1 MSSAEE
7 LMAAA
12 RGATGLADFGEDSF
26 RDGLEKL
33 TASLQTEASLSE
45 AGHASSRSRV
55 IGLLSN
61 RLRIEDWIRQ
71 HPEVESEEVV
81 APIVVLGLPRTGST
95 ALASLLTKDPGTRY
109 LRTWESA
116 IPLPPPE
123 TATQH
128 DDPRIGLVQGGIDAM
143 NEEHPQWRAMYD
155 ASATGSTESQ
165 DLLGMAFAA
174 WQFGGDYFIPSY
186 EAWLAECDMESAYR
200 WHERVLKM
208 LQSRCAPNRWMLHS
222 PVHTLGLEGL
232 HRVHPDARFIVTH
245 RDPAKVLGS
254 VCSLIGF
261 RRSLFSE
268 HGDARRLG
276 EQQVEIWVLA
286 MQRAIEFRARHE
298 DACFADL
305 YFKDLLTDPIAA
317 IERSYASLG
326 VEFTAAARD
335 AMADRAVSH
344 PRGRHGEHR
353 YGLEEFGLEASD
365 VRSRFA
371 FYLDRFDIAC
381 EQ

>member
-7 LMAAA
+7 LMDAA

-26 RDGLEKL
+26 REGLEML
-33 TASLQTEASLSE
+33 AASLEAE
-45 AGHASSRSRV
+45 AGLNETGRAASRSRL

-155 ASATGSTESQ
+155 
-165 DLLGMAFAA
+165 L
-174 WQFGGDYFIPSY
+174 
-186 EAWLAECDMESAYR
+186 
-200 WHERVLKM
+200 
-208 LQSRCAPNRWMLHS
+208 
-222 PVHTLGLEGL
+222 
-232 HRVHPDARFIVTH
+232 
-245 RDPAKVLGS
+245 
-254 VCSLIGF
+254 SLI
-261 RRSLFSE
+261 
-268 HGDARRLG
+268 H
-276 EQQVEIWVLA
+276 
-286 MQRAIEFRARHE
+286 
-298 DACFADL
+298 
-305 YFKDLLTDPIAA
+305 T
-317 IERSYASLG
+317 
-326 VEFTAAARD
+326 
-335 AMADRAVSH
+335 
-344 PRGRHGEHR
+344 
-353 YGLEEFGLEASD
+353 
-365 VRSRFA
+365 
-371 FYLDRFDIAC
+371 
-381 EQ
+381 